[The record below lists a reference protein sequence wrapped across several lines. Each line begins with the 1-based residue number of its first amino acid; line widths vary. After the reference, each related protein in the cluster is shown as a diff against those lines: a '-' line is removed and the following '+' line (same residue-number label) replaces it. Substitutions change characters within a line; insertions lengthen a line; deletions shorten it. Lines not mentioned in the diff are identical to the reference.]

1 MIRFFTLAAAAALIA
16 LPASAQSTAKSIRIS
31 TAGKSVDQVRS
42 EVFKAARTLCA
53 QETIGASFPIEEMR
67 ACMKNTMRTTLA
79 QSSDPALQLAS
90 R

>member
-1 MIRFFTLAAAAALIA
+1 MIRFIILAAAAALIA